1 MLLTVSSVVSKELL
15 KDIRALV
22 PTLTW
27 NDGGKTAGATARAVK
42 HNQQADLSTGSGAVV
57 RTRLLE
63 AIRSHPLVRSAAR
76 PHRFS
81 RLLVSRTEP
90 GGGYGAHVDNALMGR
105 GNHRIRTDVSF
116 TLFLN
121 GPEDYAGGE
130 LEVERPGMLHSLK
143 PQAGDLVLYPSTSL
157 HRVAPV
163 TSGCRLVCVGWIQSV
178 IPDQQQR
185 EVLMD
190 LDNVRAALR
199 AQHPVQS
206 AEMLVLQKT
215 IANLTR
221 MWARLG

>member
-15 KDIRALV
+15 NDITALAT
-22 PTLTW
+22 TLSWT
-27 NDGGKTAGATARAVK
+27 DGTSTAGATARAVK
-42 HNQQADLSTGSGAVV
+42 HNLQADLSTGSGAVM
-57 RTRLLE
+57 RTRLLD

-81 RLLVSRTEP
+81 RLLLSRTEP

-105 GNHRIRTDVSF
+105 GNQQIRTDISF
-116 TLFLN
+116 TLFLSD
-121 GPEDYAGGE
+121 PESYTGGE
-130 LEVERPGMLHSLK
+130 LEVERPGMVHSLK
-143 PQAGDLVLYPSTSL
+143 PQAGDLVMYPATNL

-163 TSGCRLVCVGWIQSV
+163 TKGSRLVCVGWIQST

-190 LDNVRAALR
+190 LENVRVALR
-199 AQHPVQS
+199 SQHSVQS